1 MSTKYLYDPR
11 ESFVGRKS
19 TEYFLPRNFN
29 NNDETK
35 NKEFEKEFE
44 IFVNKFIQELQ
55 KKNANKFSTQIVKKA
70 NEDGNF
76 DEMAI
81 HTSKLEAWNRLE
93 KNLRKTIINKPSNM
107 NRYTDIFN
115 SKSIER
121 TISRGTFL
129 LASNYSPIFNQGLL
143 NSDETYRVHY
153 KDELYK
159 FASFILDFYKNKL
172 NINQDIKS
180 IFKSLSKDFE
190 NEYGLKDINLKDE
203 KTRNRLISILEN
215 IEKHIELLTAD
226 IKELISSVKN
236 LIFGKDTIVGINN
249 FHLAWEYLF
258 TSCMKKIHGEDFV
271 FDEDEISIEKT
282 DGDKIQIKPD
292 TIIIKTKENEPSTL
306 HIFDPKYKELDIQQ
320 DITDYLLKNKE
331 DWLKQIIYTNNFLN
345 PEINPKEIN
354 LQVDTNI
361 YLIYPGQSNSTNSFR
376 IYGNNGYLI
385 MLNILDLLKVYNDSE
400 VNTEQLNDICN
411 NNPALR
417 IPEQTNKPFI
427 LSCCIDD
434 RSKLLLTSSYNNE
447 PKNRYNY
454 FFNCNKVGCT
464 HTLDSKY
471 FCTKKIVKDNG
482 KYSFNN

>member
-1 MSTKYLYDPR
+1 MSTKYLYDPSK
-11 ESFVGRKS
+11 SFVGRKS

-55 KKNANKFSTQIVKKA
+55 EKNANKFSTQIVKKA
-70 NEDGNF
+70 NEDGGF
-76 DEMAI
+76 DEMVI
-81 HTSKLEAWNRLE
+81 HSSKLEAWNRLE
-93 KNLRKTIINKPSNM
+93 KNLRKTIINKPSAM
-107 NRYTDIFN
+107 HRYTDIFN

-129 LASNYSPIFNQGLL
+129 LALNNSPIFNQGLL
-143 NSDETYRVHY
+143 NIDETYRVHY

-159 FASFILDFYKNKL
+159 FASFILDLYKEKL
-172 NINQDIKS
+172 SIKQDMKS
-180 IFKSLSKDFE
+180 IFKSLSKDFQ
-190 NEYGLKDINLKDE
+190 NEYGFKDIDLNDK
-203 KTRNRLISILEN
+203 KTKNRLISTLEN

-236 LIFGKDTIVGINN
+236 LIFGKDTIVGIDN

-258 TSCMKKIHGEDFV
+258 TSCMKKIYGEDCV
-271 FDEDEISIEKT
+271 FDEDEISIKKT
-282 DGDKIQIKPD
+282 HGDKIQIKPD

-306 HIFDPKYKELDIQQ
+306 HIFDPKYKKLDINE
-320 DITDYLLKNKE
+320 DITDYLLRNKE

-361 YLIYPGQSNSTNSFR
+361 YLIYPGQSNYKRVCR
-376 IYGNNGYLI
+376 IYGNNIYLI

-400 VNTEQLNDICN
+400 VNPQTGLNEICN

-434 RSKLLLTSSYNNE
+434 KSKLLTSSYNNE

-464 HTLDSKY
+464 HTLTKKY